1 MRGLI
6 VTPTYQ
12 EAEGIAA
19 FVDRFDANR
28 EGFELLVVDD
38 SSPDGTGAIVTELA
52 AERPWLHLLSRS
64 GKDGLGSAYRAGFAW
79 ALEHDYELIGQM
91 DADGQHPPEA
101 LWALRAA
108 LDDQRAD
115 VVIGSRDVVIGSRY
129 VPGGEVGEWP
139 VYRRGMSWVAGTA
152 TRRITGLRQRDLSG
166 GYKLW
171 RANALRA
178 IDVSSTTAQGY
189 GFQIETTMRAHR
201 AGLRIVEEPIRFGLR
216 MAGTSKLTSGVVW
229 EGARLLV
236 DLRRDPWSP
245 GAPAA

>member
-108 LDDQRAD
+108 LDDQRA
-115 VVIGSRDVVIGSRY
+115 DVVIGSRY

>member
-1 MRGLI
+1 M
-6 VTPTYQ
+6 
-12 EAEGIAA
+12 
-19 FVDRFDANR
+19 
-28 EGFELLVVDD
+28 
-38 SSPDGTGAIVTELA
+38 
-52 AERPWLHLLSRS
+52 
-64 GKDGLGSAYRAGFAW
+64 
-79 ALEHDYELIGQM
+79 
-91 DADGQHPPEA
+91 
-101 LWALRAA
+101 ALRAA

-115 VVIGSRDVVIGSRY
+115 VVIGSRY

-139 VYRRGMSWVAGTA
+139 AHRRGMSWVAGTA

-201 AGLRIVEEPIRFGLR
+201 AGLRIVEEPIRFGVR

-236 DLRRDPWSP
+236 DLRRDPWSA
-245 GAPAA
+245 GAPAP